1 MKCPACQANL
11 GQLSAGG
18 EPMVRTRGVILKAD
32 GVVVVCPKC
41 KGDVAI
47 SPDFAKAMQSR
58 MVVFFRRG
66 AST

>member
-1 MKCPACQANL
+1 MRCPACHANL

-41 KGDVAI
+41 KSDVAI
-47 SPDFAKAMQSR
+47 SPDFAKAMQTR
-58 MVVFFRRG
+58 IVLLFRRP
-66 AST
+66 ASA